1 MERKKAFV
9 TGGERGIG
17 SGIVKALVKE
27 GYDVAFSYLENLQNS
42 KDFLDKTLAELK
54 ELGCE
59 HAYAFPADLSK
70 KDASKPLFDKAVK
83 ALGGLDL
90 LVNNAGTN
98 FPKAVYD
105 LDEKNFDYL
114 VNLDFRAYIM
124 NMSYATKYMIDHK
137 VKNGCII
144 NITSSRGERSYPNC
158 GMYCGMKAGLNR
170 MIEAFAL
177 DVAKYGIRINNVAP
191 GAVRVR
197 TKEEISA
204 MEYVGESDYFW
215 KENNEV
221 DFWDELGEKIPLG
234 RCGTPDDIANAVVF
248 LSSDKASYIT
258 GITLRIDGGLIIP
271 GMPEG
276 SSNKANGWS

>member
-59 HAYAFPADLSK
+59 NAYAFPADLSK

-98 FPKAVYD
+98 FPNAVYD
-105 LDEKNFDYL
+105 LD
-114 VNLDFRAYIM
+114 
-124 NMSYATKYMIDHK
+124 
-137 VKNGCII
+137 
-144 NITSSRGERSYPNC
+144 
-158 GMYCGMKAGLNR
+158 
-170 MIEAFAL
+170 
-177 DVAKYGIRINNVAP
+177 
-191 GAVRVR
+191 
-197 TKEEISA
+197 
-204 MEYVGESDYFW
+204 
-215 KENNEV
+215 
-221 DFWDELGEKIPLG
+221 EKIPLG
-234 RCGTPDDIANAVVF
+234 RCGTPEDIANAVVF

-276 SSNKANGWS
+276 SSDKANGWS